1 MEVGDAAL
9 VMAARMG
16 DRDALAELLNRHRA
30 MLLALCLR
38 TLGDRDLAED
48 AAQEAALGAM
58 LGLDRLR
65 RPDSFGAWLAG
76 IGLNIC
82 RRWLRRRS
90 DALWS
95 WEALTGGARLAGPLD
110 LLPDPA
116 DQVIAMELALRVR
129 RAVEELPPGQGRA
142 VTLMY
147 LEGMTQAEVAAELDI
162 PVSAVKT
169 RLHKGRLAL
178 RARLWNLWRNEMVA
192 NDTETMVPMELREV
206 LRTRGNEW
214 PAAHAVV
221 LAEVGGQR
229 VLPIW
234 IGESEATWL
243 ALAIEKADVPRPGT
257 YALMA
262 RTIEAMGGRL
272 LEVRI
277 SRLTDEVFYAE
288 VVCEDSRGTRRTI
301 DARPSDALNLA
312 AILQAPIVAAP
323 AVIEAAGTGRTA
335 ERMHRVLTEKRTEM
349 VDAGTAELASE
360 ARDRWSASQARA
372 QACMERLDEDPAGS

>member
-1 MEVGDAAL
+1 MTDAAL
-9 VMAARMG
+9 VKAARTG

-30 MLLALCLR
+30 MLLALCFR
-38 TLGDRDLAED
+38 TLGDEDMAEE

-58 LGLDRLR
+58 LGLDGLR
-65 RPDSFGAWLAG
+65 RPESFGAWLAG

-82 RRWLRRRS
+82 RRWLRRRA

-95 WEALTGGARLAGPLD
+95 WEALTGGARLASSVDPH
-110 LLPDPA
+110 PDPA
-116 DQVIAMELALRVR
+116 DQVIATELAMRVR
-129 RAVEELPPGQGRA
+129 RAVEQLPPGQRRA

-147 LEGMTQAEVAAELDI
+147 FEGMAQAEVAAELDI

-178 RARLWNLWRNEMVA
+178 RVRLLKLGEEMMA
-192 NDTETMVPMELREV
+192 SDTETMVPMDLREV
-206 LRTRGNEW
+206 VRTRGNEW

-221 LAEVGGQR
+221 LAEVGGRR

-243 ALAIEKADVPRPGT
+243 ALAIEKAEVPRPGT

-262 RTIEAMGGRL
+262 RTIEAMGGL
-272 LEVRI
+272 LREVRI
-277 SRLTDEVFYAE
+277 SRLADEVFYAE
-288 VVCEDSRGTRRTI
+288 LVCEDSRGTRRTV

-323 AVIEAAGTGRTA
+323 AVIEAAGAGRAA
-335 ERMHRVLTEKRTEM
+335 ERVRRVLTEERTEL
-349 VDAGTAELASE
+349 VDAGTAELAAE
-360 ARDRWSASQARA
+360 ARQRWTSAQARA
-372 QACMERLDEDPAGS
+372 QACMERLDEDTDRS